1 MLTGRHLK
9 NKKISN
15 DIGSVNSF
23 VVENM
28 PFVGNKCTCNL
39 PFVCKNRPL
48 IPNIGFTVIE
58 LIITLLVVAIMTAVA
73 IPQMRA
79 LFQNNRLTTQ
89 ANSLISDITLAK
101 DFAKGRGIVVICTSS
116 NGTACDGSGWG
127 SGRLIFADA
136 IPNDFIYTAATDR
149 LLRYTDPLPV
159 GSIEVTATTFPDP
172 LIFSAQGSL
181 VNIFQQ
187 RLMALATA
195 PGAGASIN
203 LMICDVSRA
212 VPGRTIEIR
221 TNGTP
226 AMSTVPAVCP

>member
-1 MLTGRHLK
+1 MIPGNCCTKQKTTVDTRLLDFFVA
-9 NKKISN
+9 NKL
-15 DIGSVNSF
+15 
-23 VVENM
+23 
-28 PFVGNKCTCNL
+28 PFVGNNYTFTI
-39 PFVCKNRPL
+39 PFVENNAPFMR
-48 IPNIGFTVIE
+48 NVGFTIVE
-58 LIITLLVVAIMTAVA
+58 LVITLLIVAIMTAVA

-116 NGTACDGSGWG
+116 NGTTCDTSGWG

-136 IPNDFIYTAATDR
+136 APNDFTYTAATDR
-149 LLRYTDPLPV
+149 LLRYTDPLPA
-159 GSIEVTATTFPDP
+159 GSIEVTLTTFPDP
-172 LIFSAQGSL
+172 LIFSTQGSL
-181 VNIFQQ
+181 VNTFQQ

-203 LMICDVSRA
+203 LMICDVNRA

-226 AMSTVPAVCP
+226 AISTVPAVCP